1 MRLPS
6 RDIVSA
12 IRETYPKGTR
22 VELGSMDDV
31 QAPPVGTKGTVL
43 WVDDIGTV
51 HVKWDNG
58 STLGAAYGEDR
69 IFKLPPE
76 ENN

>member
-1 MRLPS
+1 MRFPS

-22 VELGSMDDV
+22 VELGWMEDI
-31 QAPPVGTKGTVL
+31 QAPPIGTKGTVL

-69 IFKLPPE
+69 IFKLPE
-76 ENN
+76 EKA